1 MGKYIYKVNKI
12 WYDEEEVI
20 ESDVHLTT
28 REIRNKIDERRIFC
42 DELDVEEEY
51 EEEEDL

>member
-20 ESDVHLTT
+20 ESDVPLTT

-42 DELDVEEEY
+42 DELDVEEEH
-51 EEEEDL
+51 EEEDDL

>member
-20 ESDVHLTT
+20 ESDVPLTT
-28 REIRNKIDERRIFC
+28 REIRNKINESRIFC
-42 DELDVEEEY
+42 DELDIEEEH